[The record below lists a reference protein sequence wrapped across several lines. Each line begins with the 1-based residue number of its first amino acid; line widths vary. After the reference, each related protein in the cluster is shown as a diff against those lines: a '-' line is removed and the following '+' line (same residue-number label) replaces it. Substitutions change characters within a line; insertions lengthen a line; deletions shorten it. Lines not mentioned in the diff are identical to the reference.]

1 MSSVVINLFRYEKI
15 KMSLRI
21 SGSWN

>member
-1 MSSVVINLFRYEKI
+1 MISVSDLL

-21 SGSWN
+21 SGYYNIWTTLD